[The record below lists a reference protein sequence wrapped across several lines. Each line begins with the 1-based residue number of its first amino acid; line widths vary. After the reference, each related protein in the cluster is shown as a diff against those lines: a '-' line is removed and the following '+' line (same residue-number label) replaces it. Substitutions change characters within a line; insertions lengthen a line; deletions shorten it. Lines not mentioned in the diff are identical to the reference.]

1 MKIMKESIKQIR
13 QKFLDIL
20 KESDNKKET
29 DKDIDAY
36 IDKHGHL
43 IITCYQPFNEDEYI
57 YPSPEYITYL
67 DASKLSI
74 PNATDYSCMFYNY
87 EKIKTIKFSLLNTSN
102 AIDMSNMFCDCESLA
117 LLKLNMFNTSNVTDM
132 HGMFNGCKSLYNL
145 DISSFDFSNIE
156 LNWAMFD
163 HCSSLTI
170 LKFGKSLKK
179 TLILSDCPLLTHD
192 SILSV
197 INGLAKV
204 EEPQELILSDSS
216 MKKLSKDDIKAAEDK
231 NWTIV
236 NIKDCKL
243 ETVNHER

>member
-1 MKIMKESIKQIR
+1 MKKSIKQIR
-13 QKFLDIL
+13 QKFLEIL
-20 KESDNKKET
+20 KESDNRKET

-43 IITCYQPFNEDEYI
+43 NITCYQPFNGDGYI

-74 PNATDYSCMFYNY
+74 PNVTDYSYMFYCY
-87 EKIKTIKFSLLNTSN
+87 KKIKTIKFSLLNTSN
-102 AIDMSNMFCDCESLA
+102 TINMSNMFCNCESLA
-117 LLKLNMFNTSNVTDM
+117 LLKLNMLNTSNVTDIDC
-132 HGMFNGCKSLYNL
+132 MFNRCKSLYNL

-156 LNWAMFD
+156 LNWGMFD

-170 LKFGKSLKK
+170 LKFGKNLKK
-179 TLILSDCPLLTHD
+179 TLMLSDCPLLTYD

-197 INGLAKV
+197 IDGLAKV
-204 EEPQELILSDSS
+204 EETQELILNDSS

-231 NWTIV
+231 NWKIV
-236 NIKDCKL
+236 NIKNEKVIKKC
-243 ETVNHER
+243 TVN